1 MQILWSTMTFF
12 LDGIFLKKILQKLVF
27 LLHKIYFKFSFGK
40 YIFKIQQ
47 VIYVKLK
54 NVQFSTI
61 L

>member
-12 LDGIFLKKILQKLVF
+12 LDGIFFLKILQKLVF
-27 LLHKIYFKFSFGK
+27 LLHKIYFKFSSGK

-54 NVQFSTI
+54 NV
-61 L
+61 

>member
-12 LDGIFLKKILQKLVF
+12 LDGIFKKKILQKLVF
-27 LLHKIYFKFSFGK
+27 LLQKIYFKFSFGK